1 MNQHDYV
8 TVVQAPDC
16 NKQIHLTDERNLVK
30 LPGKPITTARARTVP
45 VSSLAEFRNLLMKV
59 QERDDCCLIL
69 GYVPGTEDGRKFSI
83 LSQARMRRV
92 LELKDDEAIPAEPV
106 EGKNGSL
113 LVTRTRKIFQ
123 FSSIG
128 LFDYDRVKGM
138 PEALE
143 FDAPLDWLHAME
155 PVVPGFA
162 TAGRLLVPSTS
173 SRVLLNGQAAFS
185 GGGWHCYVQ
194 FGDATDLNRFG
205 PELMVHTMSTE
216 YGFMRPIFCQTSNE
230 VIGHRPWGPYDPT
243 TFSPERLVFDGAPKL
258 HHADLGLAPCDVT
271 AIEGERLD
279 TSLLVVEEAQ
289 FETVRQQT
297 GYLAKRQSSGLL
309 LLTNDT
315 DLKLDTRV
323 TSKLGDMTVEEYW
336 MESKN
341 MGKLRCQAV
350 FRPDSSSWAAFLNTH
365 DDGTPFLYDVGC
377 QIKFTLS
384 ASERRRYDPKKAQSW
399 RSSLELTMVKPESL
413 QEIEDAVQMAPELP
427 IMEQQIT
434 QIVAPPGCGKTAV
447 LMAASGL
454 WAARGYEVHYFQVD
468 VGGADLKVYHQ
479 MAEEGGFTL
488 HSTLD
493 CSMGE
498 LRLSLQ
504 KIATEAKPGEL
515 KKVVFIIDTYKKIA
529 TDVLSKKANSQVAE
543 VFRKI
548 TQKGGSVIALGHCN
562 KNRDVEGKLIFSGTQ
577 DVMDDCDALIVFDA
591 VKDEK
596 ARQVVINAEF
606 RKGRTVNDY
615 PFGLIIHRG
624 DCLAENRVEFDVPPD
639 PDLPRR
645 NSKEALRD
653 HQSDIVGAILSIL
666 EDGGPTNQTTLVTAA
681 QDWCKANLGPTP
693 GEQKIRGILH
703 QLAGDEWIC
712 TVDPQNSNA
721 KIYEKNRDYS
731 NESEPSETA
740 STDAEC
746 FVDQFPS
753 MSSLEVRL

>member
-1 MNQHDYV
+1 
-8 TVVQAPDC
+8 
-16 NKQIHLTDERNLVK
+16 
-30 LPGKPITTARARTVP
+30 
-45 VSSLAEFRNLLMKV
+45 
-59 QERDDCCLIL
+59 
-69 GYVPGTEDGRKFSI
+69 
-83 LSQARMRRV
+83 
-92 LELKDDEAIPAEPV
+92 
-106 EGKNGSL
+106 
-113 LVTRTRKIFQ
+113 
-123 FSSIG
+123 
-128 LFDYDRVKGM
+128 
-138 PEALE
+138 
-143 FDAPLDWLHAME
+143 
-155 PVVPGFA
+155 
-162 TAGRLLVPSTS
+162 
-173 SRVLLNGQAAFS
+173 
-185 GGGWHCYVQ
+185 
-194 FGDATDLNRFG
+194 
-205 PELMVHTMSTE
+205 
-216 YGFMRPIFCQTSNE
+216 
-230 VIGHRPWGPYDPT
+230 
-243 TFSPERLVFDGAPKL
+243 
-258 HHADLGLAPCDVT
+258 
-271 AIEGERLD
+271 
-279 TSLLVVEEAQ
+279 
-289 FETVRQQT
+289 
-297 GYLAKRQSSGLL
+297 
-309 LLTNDT
+309 
-315 DLKLDTRV
+315 
-323 TSKLGDMTVEEYW
+323 